1 MTQED
6 TQNKDTARRR
16 LIRYSGMNQ
25 TLTTVDR
32 KQREKVKTNKK
43 EVAQRVV
50 GQVIKSAQDH
60 SIRTAAIIRP
70 HDTLKHLL

>member
-60 SIRTAAIIRP
+60 S
-70 HDTLKHLL
+70 